1 MQRPRWVRSTSHH
14 GSSCAML
21 AGVDPSVT
29 SIAIRT
35 GIVVIS
41 GYLLGS
47 IPVATLIAR
56 RRGVPDLR
64 AVGDRNPGY
73 WNAKETLGRSAAL
86 PVFVFD
92 AGKGALAA
100 AIGGVAA
107 GDGQWWMAY
116 VGAAA
121 AMVGHAW
128 PVFAEFRGGR
138 SVLAFAGGMCVA
150 APLPAAAAIA
160 LMLIV
165 LAATRSF
172 AFGARA
178 GIFGLPVIQ
187 LAIEG
192 RYRTAATGAL
202 MCLFGLRFVMA
213 WRAAERE
220 ASAEPRTPPR

>member
-1 MQRPRWVRSTSHH
+1 
-14 GSSCAML
+14 ML
-21 AGVDPSVT
+21 TGVDPSVT
-29 SIAIRT
+29 SIAIRV
-35 GIVVIS
+35 GVVVLA

-47 IPVATLIAR
+47 VPVATLVAR

-64 AVGDRNPGY
+64 VVGDGNPGY

-86 PVFVFD
+86 PVFILD
-92 AGKGALAA
+92 AAKGALSAG
-100 AIGGVAA
+100 IGAVVAT
-107 GDGQWWMAY
+107 DGQWWMAY

-128 PVFAEFRGGR
+128 PMFAGFRGGR
-138 SVLAFAGGMCVA
+138 SVLAFAGGICVA
-150 APLPAAAAIA
+150 APLPAAAAIG
-160 LMLIV
+160 LLLVV

-178 GIFGLPVIQ
+178 GIFGLPFIQ
-187 LAIEG
+187 FAIEG

-213 WRAAERE
+213 WRSAERE
-220 ASAEPRTPPR
+220 TSAQPRTPPR

>member
-1 MQRPRWVRSTSHH
+1 
-14 GSSCAML
+14 ML
-21 AGVDPSVT
+21 TGVDPSVT
-29 SIAIRT
+29 SIAIRF
-35 GIVVIS
+35 GVVVIA

-47 IPVATLIAR
+47 VPVATLVSR
-56 RRGVPDLR
+56 RSGVPDLR
-64 AVGDRNPGY
+64 VVGDGNPGY

-86 PVFVFD
+86 PVFILD
-92 AGKGALAA
+92 AAKGALSAG
-100 AIGGVAA
+100 IGVAVA
-107 GDGQWWMAY
+107 IDGQWWMAY

-128 PVFAEFRGGR
+128 PLFAGFRGGR
-138 SVLAFAGGMCVA
+138 SVLAFAGGICVA
-150 APLPAAAAIA
+150 APLPAAAAIG
-160 LMLIV
+160 LLLVV

-187 LAIEG
+187 FAIEG

-213 WRAAERE
+213 WRAAARRDG
-220 ASAEPRTPPR
+220 ADAADLSAEPRTPPR